1 MQRRTFIRTTLA
13 LACAASRPVRPALAG
28 YVQAGASAL
37 PDVPAVKG
45 DGGALSL
52 TGTSLRDLQQ
62 SLHGRMLLAAS
73 DGYDTARHVLNPS
86 IDRRPAVIVQPTGV
100 EDVRRAV
107 QFAREH
113 ALLTAVKCGGHSFSG
128 MSTCNGG
135 LMIDLSA
142 MRAVRVDARARRAW
156 ASGGTLLG
164 LIDHETAPYGLVT
177 TMGTVSHT
185 GVGGLTTGGGFGRL
199 ARRFGL
205 ALDNVTAVDVVT
217 ADGTL
222 LHASADEN
230 PDLYWGVRG
239 GGGNFGIVTGFE
251 FQLHP
256 MQQDVVGGSLV
267 FPGERARDLLA
278 FLDDYGPQAP
288 DTLQID
294 FGVVSPPGGAPRM
307 AELSLCYSG
316 AADQAERV
324 LAPIRKLGTPVQD
337 TLKTMRYVALQRS
350 GDQTDPRSMGAYLK
364 SGFVTGFPKACV
376 DAILQGF
383 EGDPR
388 RYTVVFTQ
396 QSGGAI
402 NRVASDATAFAHRD
416 IQHNLLAS
424 VGWKMGTDGAPHMQW
439 ARQYWATLEPFAA
452 GWYTNEVNDEAG
464 AVVDANYRQNYGRL
478 VTLKNRYDPTNLF
491 RLNAN
496 VTPSRARPV

>member
-1 MQRRTFIRTTLA
+1 MKRRTFLGTTLA
-13 LACAASRPVRPALAG
+13 TAISASLSSRPTFAG
-28 YVQAGASAL
+28 YVQPAASGV
-37 PDVPAVKG
+37 PDIDAVRG
-45 DGGALSL
+45 NGSAVTL
-52 TGTSLRDLQQ
+52 TGKALRDLQEG
-62 SLHGRMLLAAS
+62 LRGRMLLPTS
-73 DGYDTARHVLNPS
+73 DGYETARHVLNPS
-86 IDRRPAVIVQPTGV
+86 IDRRPALIVQPTGV

-107 QFAREH
+107 LFAGEH

-135 LMIDLSA
+135 LMVDLSG
-142 MRAVRVDARARRAW
+142 MRAVRVDAKARRAW

-205 ALDNVTAVDVVT
+205 ALDNVTAVEVVT

-222 LHASADEN
+222 RHANADEHA
-230 PDLYWGVRG
+230 DLYWAVRG
-239 GGGNFGIVTGFE
+239 AGGNFGIVTGFE

-256 MQQDVVGGSLV
+256 MQREVVGGSLV
-267 FPGERARDLLA
+267 FPGDRARDLLA

-288 DTLQID
+288 DTLQVD
-294 FGVVSPPGGAPRM
+294 FGLVSPPGGVART
-307 AELSLCYSG
+307 AVLDLCYSG
-316 AADQAERV
+316 AAQEAERV
-324 LAPIRKLGTPVQD
+324 FAPLRKLGTPLKD
-337 TLKTMRYVALQRS
+337 SLKTVSYVALQRS
-350 GDQTDPRSMGAYLK
+350 GDQTDPRSMGTYLK

-376 DAILQGF
+376 DAMLQGF
-383 EGDPR
+383 EADPS

-402 NRVASDATAFAHRD
+402 NRVKPDATAFAHRD

-424 VGWKMGTDGAPHMQW
+424 VGWKMGADSAPHIAW
-439 ARQYWATLEPFAA
+439 ARQYWKTLEPFTA

-464 AVVDANYRQNYGRL
+464 AAVDANYRQNYPRL
-478 VTLKNRYDPTNLF
+478 VTVKQRYDPTNLF

-496 VTPSRARPV
+496 VKPAGG

>member
-52 TGTSLRDLQQ
+52 TGTSLRDLQH

-107 QFAREH
+107 QFARAH

-156 ASGGTLLG
+156 ASGGTLRG
-164 LIDHETAPYGLVT
+164 LFDHETAPYGLVT
-177 TMGTVSHT
+177 AMGTVSHT

-205 ALDNVTAVDVVT
+205 ALDNVSAVRWSFRESEPETCWRFSTTTARRRQT
-217 ADGTL
+217 RCRST
-222 LHASADEN
+222 SA
-230 PDLYWGVRG
+230 W
-239 GGGNFGIVTGFE
+239 
-251 FQLHP
+251 
-256 MQQDVVGGSLV
+256 
-267 FPGERARDLLA
+267 
-278 FLDDYGPQAP
+278 
-288 DTLQID
+288 
-294 FGVVSPPGGAPRM
+294 
-307 AELSLCYSG
+307 
-316 AADQAERV
+316 
-324 LAPIRKLGTPVQD
+324 
-337 TLKTMRYVALQRS
+337 
-350 GDQTDPRSMGAYLK
+350 
-364 SGFVTGFPKACV
+364 
-376 DAILQGF
+376 
-383 EGDPR
+383 
-388 RYTVVFTQ
+388 
-396 QSGGAI
+396 
-402 NRVASDATAFAHRD
+402 
-416 IQHNLLAS
+416 
-424 VGWKMGTDGAPHMQW
+424 
-439 ARQYWATLEPFAA
+439 
-452 GWYTNEVNDEAG
+452 
-464 AVVDANYRQNYGRL
+464 
-478 VTLKNRYDPTNLF
+478 
-491 RLNAN
+491 
-496 VTPSRARPV
+496 

>member
-1 MQRRTFIRTTLA
+1 MKRRAFLGTTLA
-13 LACAASRPVRPALAG
+13 ATISASLSARPTFAG
-28 YVQAGASAL
+28 YMQAGAT
-37 PDVPAVKG
+37 AVSDLDARRG
-45 DGGALSL
+45 DGGAVTLPAKA
-52 TGTSLRDLQQ
+52 LRELQDG
-62 SLHGRMLLAAS
+62 LRGRMLLPTS
-73 DGYDTARHVLNPS
+73 DGYESARHVLNPS
-86 IDRRPAVIVQPTGV
+86 IDKRPALIVQPTGV

-107 QFAREH
+107 LFAREH

-142 MRAVRVDARARRAW
+142 MRAVRVDAKARRAW

-164 LIDHETAPYGLVT
+164 LIDHETAPYELVT

-205 ALDNVTAVDVVT
+205 ALDNVTAVEVVT

-222 LHASADEN
+222 RQANADEHA
-230 PDLYWGVRG
+230 DLYWAVRG
-239 GGGNFGIVTGFE
+239 GGGNFGVVTGFE

-256 MQQDVVGGSLV
+256 MQREVVGGSLV
-267 FPGERARDLLA
+267 FPGDRARDLLT

-294 FGVVSPPGGAPRM
+294 FGLVSPPAGAARI
-307 AELSLCYSG
+307 AVLDLCYSG
-316 AADQAERV
+316 AANEAERV
-324 LAPIRKLGTPVQD
+324 LAPIRKLGSP
-337 TLKTMRYVALQRS
+337 LKDSLRTMKYVALQRS
-350 GDQTDPRSMGAYLK
+350 GDQTDPRSMGSYLK
-364 SGFVTGFPKACV
+364 SGFVTGFTKPCV
-376 DAILQGF
+376 DAMLQGF
-383 EGDPR
+383 EGDPS

-396 QSGGAI
+396 QSGAAI
-402 NRVASDATAFAHRD
+402 NRVAPDATAFAHRD

-424 VGWKMGTDGAPHMQW
+424 VGWKMGIDSAPHMAW
-439 ARQYWATLEPFAA
+439 AREYWKTLEPFTA
-452 GWYTNEVNDEAG
+452 GWYTNEVNDEPG
-464 AVVDANYRQNYGRL
+464 AVVDANYRQNYPRL
-478 VTLKNRYDPTNLF
+478 TTVKQRYDPTNLF

-496 VTPSRARPV
+496 VKPAGA